1 MCARACACVC
11 QQLFR
16 NPPPATPSPGRI
28 SCQPRAQPHSMV
40 RFPISLSSE
49 DCWPGSG
56 WSKARSPCK
65 NSQAGGPQTNMGLE
79 VGRGGGQ
86 DQGDLSLCVTIP
98 AAASRGPPFLF
109 HSTFLTSCAFSLYRF
124 WERRGG
130 QVEPEGLG
138 KPLNKHP
145 P

>member
-98 AAASRGPPFLF
+98 AAASRGPPLSFPFNISDQLR
-109 HSTFLTSCAFSLYRF
+109 LQPL
-124 WERRGG
+124 
-130 QVEPEGLG
+130 QILG
-138 KPLNKHP
+138 KEGWAGGARRAWETPQ
-145 P
+145 